1 MAFSV
6 YNNAKPKS
14 IRKTEKLPPC
24 YTVDENKTIVFPIL
38 TFNELDN
45 VNNFTLSYYKDID
58 TEVDIDGISFDNGK
72 GIQINTPSE
81 KNGNVSN
88 VRLFQNCFDISAEFS
103 IKINQGTKL
112 TNLLCFEYSP
122 EDAVLKDFITSV
134 GGYTYR
140 HSGGSINCI
149 MVDYNNQ
156 INLFP
161 KVFGTIL
168 EPDISTS
175 NLLQYCGKIAI
186 DTSQLGTLDSDNL
199 YTTDRDILLKISA
212 FLTYIIV

>member
-6 YNNAKPKS
+6 YNIAKP
-14 IRKTEKLPPC
+14 IQKTEKPPPC
-24 YTVDENKTIVFPIL
+24 YTVDENKTIVFPII
-38 TFNELDN
+38 TFNELNN

-72 GIQINTPSE
+72 GVKINTPAE
-81 KNGNVSN
+81 KNGTSSN

-103 IKINQGTKL
+103 IKIDKETKL

-140 HSGGSINCI
+140 HTGGSLNCL
-149 MVDYNNQ
+149 MFDYKDQ

-168 EPDISTS
+168 DPDS
-175 NLLQYCGKIAI
+175 NILQYCGKIAI
-186 DTSQLGTLDSDNL
+186 DTSQLGSVGSDGL
-199 YTTDRDILLKISA
+199 YTTDRDILLKISV